1 MLASVRNILLTFRT
15 SCRNI
20 RRQRFHSPL
29 SRKSLYGGTFWFCL
43 KWWVVVWLVLD
54 SFWHSTWSTCW
65 PHQSFALHV
74 TIYRGITCV
83 LGHNLFLSTFPFNC
97 SLHSVLY
104 DVTLGPLTPV
114 IKPIKFRTLFLDLCH
129 SLCTSEASLCE
140 VNLLLCE
147 HVLHGSCD
155 YLDLN

>member
-1 MLASVRNILLTFRT
+1 MVELFGSV
-15 SCRNI
+15 
-20 RRQRFHSPL
+20 L
-29 SRKSLYGGTFWFCL
+29 SDESSSDWSWTRSVT
-43 KWWVVVWLVLD
+43 VLD
-54 SFWHSTWSTCW
+54 LPADLISLLLYMLPFTEGSHVFWDTTC
-65 PHQSFALHV
+65 F
-74 TIYRGITCV
+74 
-83 LGHNLFLSTFPFNC
+83 FSTFPFNC
-97 SLHSVLY
+97 SLHSPVLY